1 MSTRANPNIDSPE
14 SSSFLVDSSLE
25 PAVAEADSSPPTDC
39 FLDVED
45 AEDAAAVESEEEEGR
60 NSEREEDGKEEEA
73 SVVASVVA
81 VVSRLVVASV
91 ALALLL

>member
-45 AEDAAAVESEEEEGR
+45 AEDAAAVESEEEGR